1 MLGIHRVRFD
11 GADYYLSDL
20 GTELPVPVPG
30 RWAGRA
36 AEGLGL
42 TGTMDATDFRT
53 VLSGRH
59 PATGRVLRPG
69 RATVAGY
76 DLTFS
81 APKSVSVLFGLG
93 DQDVARAVLAAQ
105 TCAVAE
111 ALRYLEGHALS
122 AVRRVES
129 ARTLVP
135 ATGATAGVFSHGVSR
150 TQDPHVHSHVVLV
163 NLVHGVDGRW
173 SSSDQRAL
181 FAHRQ
186 AASAVYD
193 AQLRAA
199 LTDALGVQW
208 APAGSGRSE
217 VAGIAPELRG
227 LFSTRSSEV
236 RQHGLETAARSSRGR
251 RIAWAA
257 TRPAKAAELD
267 ADNLRSAWAE
277 RARAFGAGRGA
288 VEEALGRPP
297 APALVDEHRYA
308 AGISATAH
316 GGAHRRDVVAAFATA
331 ATGGIHGA
339 ALDRAVDAW
348 VPSAPPES
356 VGVAEPLH
364 TRRNVIPANHLLC
377 ALGPRPTTSV
387 GHDIWLETA
396 RRIDAYRTR
405 WGLSAAPDTEA
416 LGPADHSALAAM
428 PTARLADHL
437 RVARQV
443 DVARAQLG
451 VCAPATMDLGLTL

>member
-1 MLGIHRVRFD
+1 MLGIHRVRLD

-20 GTELPVPVPG
+20 GAELPVPVPV

-42 TGTMDATDFRT
+42 TGAVAATEFRAI
-53 VLSGRH
+53 LSGQH

-69 RATVAGY
+69 RASVAGY

-93 DQDVARAVLAAQ
+93 DPDVARAVLVAQ
-105 TCAVAE
+105 SCAVDE

-122 AVRRVES
+122 AVRQAAS

-135 ATGATAGVFSHGVSR
+135 ATGAAAGVFCHGVSR
-150 TQDPHVHSHVVLV
+150 TQDPHVHSHVVLA
-163 NLVHGVDGRW
+163 NLVHGLDGRW

-186 AASAVYD
+186 AASAVYG
-193 AQLRAA
+193 AHLRAA

-208 APAGSGRSE
+208 APAGSGSPE
-217 VAGIAPELRG
+217 VAGVSPELRG
-227 LFSTRSSEV
+227 LFSTRGSEI
-236 RQHGLETAARSSRGR
+236 RQRGLETAARSSRGR

-257 TRPAKAAELD
+257 TRPAKAGALD
-267 ADNLRSAWAE
+267 ADTLRREWTE
-277 RARAFGAGRGA
+277 RARAFGAGPEVVGK
-288 VEEALGRPP
+288 ALGRPP
-297 APALVDEHRYA
+297 APSLVDEHRYA
-308 AGISATAH
+308 AAISSTAH
-316 GGAHRRDVVAAFATA
+316 GGAHRRDVVAALATA
-331 ATGGIHGA
+331 ATGGIHGP
-339 ALDRAVDAW
+339 ALDHAVDAW

-356 VGVAEPLH
+356 IGVAETLH
-364 TRRNVIPANHLLC
+364 PRRAVLPANHLLH

-387 GHDIWLETA
+387 GHDIWLEAA
-396 RRIDAYRTR
+396 RRIDSYRAR
-405 WGLSAAPDTEA
+405 WGLGAAQETDA
-416 LGPADHSALAAM
+416 LGPADHSTLAAM

-437 RVARQV
+437 RVARHV

-451 VCAPATMDLGLTL
+451 VRTPATMDLGLTL